1 MKYQGACSCGKV
13 KVGILTE
20 PLFSYN
26 CHCSHCRAFA
36 SRYHREGQQQPSY
49 QSAVM
54 VWRWSV
60 RTQGAIQYEKS
71 TGVGGLFAMQRGRCA
86 SCLDPVWEK
95 GQRFAAPYA
104 MVMTNTL
111 ENVLPDTNIYYN
123 SGLQK
128 GPTDVKIT
136 IYSDLGSLL
145 YEVWIVMTSGLW
157 YLPASILALIRT
169 NEFKKD

>member
-1 MKYQGACSCGKV
+1 MKYQGTCSCGKV

-20 PLFSYN
+20 PLLSYN

-36 SRYHREGQQQPSY
+36 SRYHGEEQPY

-60 RTQGAIQYEKS
+60 RTHGTILYEPS

-95 GQRFAAPYA
+95 GERFAAPYA
-104 MVMTNTL
+104 MVMTKTL
-111 ENVLPDTNIYYN
+111 VNVVPDTNIYYN
-123 SGLQK
+123 SGFQK
-128 GPTDVKIT
+128 GPTDVKVT

-145 YEVWIVMTSGLW
+145 YEVWTVLTSGMW
-157 YLPASILALIRT
+157 YLPASIVALIRA
-169 NEFKKD
+169 NEFKND